1 MANPFINARESILFI
16 NTTSLITVDGATLSM
31 ANFVAIACLTNVS
44 FAGTTSAIAATSK
57 CSGKFSESI
66 GGEESWTMS
75 AEGLAIPLE
84 VSDVRQNHN
93 DLFKFWRA
101 GNAAWFLI
109 ANKSDL
115 QASVTIRYGVG
126 RIDSQSDA
134 FPDNAAQTFSTSITG
149 IGYAFDQDNLVKT
162 P

>member
-16 NTTSLITVDGATLSM
+16 NTTSLTTVAGTTLSM

-57 CSGKFSESI
+57 CSGKFAESI
-66 GGEESWTMS
+66 GGEEAWTMS

-84 VSDVRQNHN
+84 VSDLRQNHN
-93 DLFKFWRA
+93 DLFKIWRA
-101 GNAAWFLI
+101 GTAAWFLI
-109 ANKSDL
+109 ADKTTSQSSL
-115 QASVTIRYGVG
+115 TIRYGVG

-149 IGYAFDQDNLVKT
+149 IGYAYDQDDLVQT